1 MSLSS
6 RSSCEA
12 YRRELPSC
20 KSHGNPKLIG
30 IHEYHLSCCFTCP
43 QGSNPASAKFLD
55 AFLLAHFLVRSSQA
69 VLQWI
74 QFKIFNLQIATCWIG
89 VLDSTDVEPASAL
102 LSSPAAFS
110 FPWGADPFTTSAHVQ
125 IWVFNNWLHQYGPSI
140 RANSRVQN
148 NKKDECKLFR
158 QYVCKGT
165 RIYKVWKA
173 TYSSRTCIE
182 LEDNCVRGVKWRSM
196 IKHFTAVCYPRL
208 HHITST
214 PSPS

>member
-55 AFLLAHFLVRSSQA
+55 AFLLAHFFVRSSQA

-74 QFKIFNLQIATCWIG
+74 QFKIFNSQIAT
-89 VLDSTDVEPASAL
+89 DL
-102 LSSPAAFS
+102 LNCPAAFS

-125 IWVFNNWLHQYGPSI
+125 IWVFNNWLHRYGPSI

-158 QYVCKGT
+158 QYVCKET
-165 RIYKVWKA
+165 RIYKV
-173 TYSSRTCIE
+173 
-182 LEDNCVRGVKWRSM
+182 
-196 IKHFTAVCYPRL
+196 
-208 HHITST
+208 
-214 PSPS
+214 